1 MGNGRWSGKGAGKS
15 AAITHEGRNAARR
28 FLLPGTLFVLIIA
41 GCFLLRSDLG
51 RDARHGHANNQL
63 AQLSSSP
70 LTSFTSV
77 NSALRPS
84 SSQTSS
90 LRPSSAGR
98 PDARSILGQLPLIFE
113 ANQGQSDPAVKF
125 MARGAGYGL
134 FLDGSGATLTL
145 RTARAPHSKPAT
157 EAIHMTLVRANQSA
171 AIAGTQP
178 LPGKSNY
185 FIGND
190 PEQWYTDVAQFAGV
204 QYTNVYPGIDLVFY
218 GNQGH
223 LEYDFKVAPGAD
235 AAQAELQFDGATKIE
250 LRDGDLVLAGSG
262 GDVRLK
268 APRIYQSAGDH
279 QQAVEG
285 RFVLR
290 AANRLGFEIGNYD
303 RSRELVIDPLLEFST
318 YFGGS
323 GSETSPSVAVDTSGN
338 IYLVGSTAGSPEAS
352 FPLGAGVGNPVQ
364 TLIPSTLSLTTTS
377 PDHIFITKINPT
389 STPLVVYETF
399 LGGNGSD
406 TSVGIGVDP
415 GDNVFVVGNTTS
427 TNFPTVAANRYQGG
441 PEAGSTGPSHIFVSE
456 LSGLDGTGATLAYSS
471 YLSGNGNDIA
481 SGMTIDSNQDVF
493 LTGTTTSSD
502 TSSGMGSF
510 SDVFPATNL
519 PAAFQGA
526 PRASIQFFVTEV
538 NTKVPGVASIA
549 YSTYFGGATPANP
562 VAVGGGIAV
571 DSTGN
576 IYFSGTTNFFNSGES
591 ALGSGGGQG
600 TDFPIVNAYQPC
612 LDTPPPVSLTYPL
625 SCTAP
630 ATPFPT
636 DAFIAKLNPQN
647 AQTGTTQLLF
657 SSYLGGTNADSSTG
671 IALDSSNIYI
681 TGTTNSSDFVLP
693 TGSGAFQECLNTP
706 VNPTTGTCP
715 AMTATAN
722 TDAYVARFSNPT
734 ESTTSGSGSG
744 SATATAV
751 ALTYFSYLGGSLN
764 DSGAAIA
771 VDTAS
776 GALITGSTTS
786 TDFPV
791 TLPNTIQSA
800 YGGDGDA
807 FFAHIYTATVSGQN
821 AVASFATYFGGS
833 GLEHGTSIAIDANSN
848 TYFAGD
854 TTSTNLQTRNPV
866 QAALNGPSDAFV
878 VKLGTAAD
886 LCMTCVTPVI
896 SPANEVAWVGNA
908 VTMTFQVSNQG
919 PDLATNVVVSGT
931 NAPYTSAT
939 AGSGT
944 CSAPSNNS
952 IACTIPSLQA
962 GATVQVIFTVTPTQA
977 TSYSALVSV
986 SSFNNTDPN
995 TGNDTATVPFTAHN
1009 FSVSVNPT
1017 SETVTAGNTAVYTV
1031 SVTPGQGVF
1040 GAAISLTCG
1049 SAPVGATCNFSSS
1062 SITPNNTPASTAL
1075 NLTTTARPIN
1085 TASSPRRNP
1094 FYAFWLVLPG
1104 IALIGIGAR
1113 SQRRRRR
1120 LISWLALLT
1129 LSLAGLVMLPA
1140 CSTSRTPPT
1149 VSGTPS
1155 GNYTLTVTATSGTF
1169 SQSAS
1174 FGLTVQ

>member
-1 MGNGRWSGKGAGKS
+1 MGNGRWSGKSAEKS
-15 AAITHEGRNAARR
+15 AARNHDERNSGARR
-28 FLLPGTLFVLIIA
+28 FLLPGALSVLIFA
-41 GCFLLRSDLG
+41 GCILLRSNF
-51 RDARHGHANNQL
+51 RTAQASYANNQVP
-63 AQLSSSP
+63 ASPLSSLPGRNRASHAD
-70 LTSFTSV
+70 
-77 NSALRPS
+77 SAA
-84 SSQTSS
+84 T
-90 LRPSSAGR
+90 
-98 PDARSILGQLPLIFE
+98 PDARSILGELPLIFE
-113 ANQGQSDPAVKF
+113 PNQGQADPAVKF
-125 MARGAGYGL
+125 LSRGAGYSL
-134 FLDGSGATLTL
+134 FLDGSGAVLALWTS
-145 RTARAPHSKPAT
+145 HSPSSQPST
-157 EAIHMTLVRANQSA
+157 EAIRMTLVGANQSA
-171 AIAGTQP
+171 AIAGTRP

-190 PEQWYTDVAQFAGV
+190 PEKWHTDVSHFAGV
-204 QYTNVYPGIDLVFY
+204 QYAGVYPGINLVFY
-218 GNQGH
+218 GNHGH

-235 AAQAELQFDGATKIE
+235 PAQAELQFDGATNLEI
-250 LRDGDLVLAGSG
+250 RNGDLVLAGSD

-268 APRIYQSAGDH
+268 APRIYQPAGDH
-279 QQAVEG
+279 ERAVKG
-285 RFVLR
+285 HFVLR
-290 AANRLGFEIGNYD
+290 AANRVGFEIGAYD

-338 IYLVGSTAGSPEAS
+338 IYLVGSTAGSPETS
-352 FPLGAGVGNPVQ
+352 FPSGATVGNPVQ
-364 TLIPSTLSLTTTS
+364 TLIPSTLALTTTS
-377 PDHIFITKINPT
+377 PDHIFIAKINPT

-399 LGGNGSD
+399 LGGDGSD

-427 TNFPTVAANRYQGG
+427 TNFPTLPANRYQKT
-441 PEAGSTGPSHIFVSE
+441 PEAGSTGTSHVFVSE
-456 LSGLDGTGATLAYSS
+456 LSGLDPTGATLAYSS
-471 YLSGNGNDIA
+471 YLSGNGTDTA
-481 SGMTIDSNQDVF
+481 SGMTIDSNGDVF

-502 TSSGMGSF
+502 VASLATQ
-510 SDVFPATNL
+510 DAFPATFL
-519 PAAFQGA
+519 PTPFQQS
-526 PRASIQFFVTEV
+526 PRAGIQFFVTEV

-549 YSTYFGGATPANP
+549 YSSYFGGATPSSP

-591 ALGSGGGQG
+591 ALGSGGGQE

-612 LDTPPPVSLTYPL
+612 LDTPPPVTLTYPL
-625 SCTAP
+625 QCTAP
-630 ATPFPT
+630 TTTPYPT
-636 DAFIAKLNPQN
+636 DAFIAKLNPAN
-647 AQTGTTQLLF
+647 AQTGATQLLF
-657 SSYLGGTNADSSTG
+657 SSYLGGSNADSSTG

-706 VNPTTGTCP
+706 VNPTTLTCP
-715 AMTATAN
+715 AMTSTAP
-722 TDAYVARFSNPT
+722 TDAYVARFTNPT
-734 ESTTSGSGSG
+734 EGTSTGGSG

-751 ALTYFSYLGGSLN
+751 GLTYFSYLGGSGN
-764 DSGAAIA
+764 DSGQAIA

-791 TLPNTIQSA
+791 TASNTIQGT
-800 YGGDGDA
+800 YGGGGDA
-807 FFAHIYTATVSGQN
+807 FFAHIYTATVSGTN
-821 AVASFATYFGGS
+821 TVASFATYFGGS
-833 GLEHGTSIAIDANSN
+833 GLEHGTGIAIDANSN
-848 TYFAGD
+848 SYFTGD
-854 TTSTNLQTRNPV
+854 TTSANLQTRNPV
-866 QAALNGPSDAFV
+866 QTALNGPSDAFV

-886 LCMTCVTPVI
+886 LCIACVTPLI
-896 SPANEVAWVGNA
+896 SPANSVAWVGNA
-908 VTMTFQVSNQG
+908 VTMTFQVSNNG
-919 PDLATNVVVSGT
+919 PDLATNVVVSGI
-931 NAPYTSAT
+931 NAPFTSAT

-952 IACTIPSLQA
+952 IACTIPSLQS
-962 GATVQVIFTVTPTQA
+962 GATVQIVFTVTPTQA
-977 TSYSALVSV
+977 TSYAAQVSV

-995 TGNDTATVPFTAHN
+995 PGNDTTTVSFVAHN
-1009 FSVSVNPT
+1009 FAVSVNP
-1017 SETVTAGNTAVYTV
+1017 SSQTVTAGNTAVYTV

-1062 SITPNNTPASTAL
+1062 SITPNNSSASTAL
-1075 NLTTTARPIN
+1075 NLSTTARPIN
-1085 TASSPRRNP
+1085 TANSSGGVP
-1094 FYAFWLVLPG
+1094 FYAVWLALPG
-1104 IALIGIGAR
+1104 IALVGIGAR

-1120 LISWLALLT
+1120 IISWVALLT
-1129 LSLAGLVMLPA
+1129 FSLAALVTLPA
-1140 CSTSRTPPT
+1140 CSSSRTPPT

>member
-1 MGNGRWSGKGAGKS
+1 MRNGRWSGKRAGQS
-15 AAITHEGRNAARR
+15 AATSEQRSWGSRW
-28 FLLPGTLFVLIIA
+28 FLPSGALFVLILA
-41 GCFLLRSDLG
+41 GGFLLRSDFG
-51 RDARHGHANNQL
+51 RDARHGHANSQL

-70 LTSFTSV
+70 LTGFTSANAAV
-77 NSALRPS
+77 RPS
-84 SSQTSS
+84 SSRTSS
-90 LRPSSAGR
+90 LRPSSAGK
-98 PDARSILGQLPLIFE
+98 PDARTILGKLPLIFE
-113 ANQGQSDPAVKF
+113 ANRGQSDPAVKF
-125 MARGAGYGL
+125 LARGAGYGL
-134 FLDGSGATLTL
+134 FLDGSGATLAL
-145 RTARAPHSKPAT
+145 QTAHAAHSKPTAG
-157 EAIHMTLVRANQSA
+157 AIRMTLVRSNQST

-190 PEQWYTDVAQFAGV
+190 PGQWHTDVAQFAGV

-223 LEYDFKVAPGAD
+223 LEYDFQVAPGAD
-235 AAQAELQFDGATKIE
+235 PAQAELQFDGAAKLE
-250 LRDGDLVLAGSG
+250 LRNGDLILAGND
-262 GDVRLK
+262 GDVRLR
-268 APRIYQSAGDH
+268 APRIYQTAGDH
-279 QQAVEG
+279 QQAVQG

-290 AANRLGFEIGNYD
+290 AVNRVGFEIGNYD

-338 IYLVGSTAGSPEAS
+338 IYLVGSTAGSPEAT

-377 PDHIFITKINPT
+377 PNHIFITKINPT

-441 PEAGSTGPSHIFVSE
+441 PEAGSAGATHVFVSE
-456 LSGLDGTGATLAYSS
+456 LSGLDATGATLAYSS

-502 TSSGMGSF
+502 VASF

-519 PAAFQGA
+519 PVPFQA
-526 PRASIQFFVTEV
+526 SPRAGIQFFVTEV

-549 YSTYFGGATPANP
+549 YSSYFGGATPASP
-562 VAVGGGIAV
+562 FAVGGGIAV
-571 DSTGN
+571 DSIGN

-591 ALGSGGGQG
+591 ALGSGGGQE

-647 AQTGTTQLLF
+647 AQTGATQLLF
-657 SSYLGGTNADSSTG
+657 SSYLGGANADSSTG

-706 VNPTTGTCP
+706 VNPMTGTCL
-715 AMTATAN
+715 AMTATSP

-734 ESTTSGSGSG
+734 ESTTSGSG

-751 ALTYFSYLGGSLN
+751 ALTYFSYLGGSGN

-776 GALITGSTTS
+776 GALITGSTSS

-791 TLPNTIQSA
+791 TTLNTIQGT

-833 GLEHGTSIAIDANSN
+833 GLEHGTGIAIDANSN

-886 LCMTCVTPVI
+886 LCIACVAPVI
-896 SPANEVAWVGNA
+896 SPANSVAWVGNA
-908 VTMTFQVSNQG
+908 VTMTFQVSNNG
-919 PDLATNVVVSGT
+919 PDLATNVVVSGI

-944 CSAPSNNS
+944 CSAPSDNS

-962 GATVQVIFTVTPTQA
+962 GATVQVVFTVTPTQA

-995 TGNDTATVPFTAHN
+995 TGNDTTTVPFVAHN

-1017 SETVTAGNTAVYTV
+1017 SETVTAGNTAMYTV

-1049 SAPVGATCNFSSS
+1049 SAPVGATCNFASS
-1062 SITPNNTPASTAL
+1062 SITPNNTPASTVL

-1085 TASSPRRNP
+1085 TASSSRRNP

-1104 IALIGIGAR
+1104 VALVGIGAR

-1120 LISWLALLT
+1120 LVSWLALLT
-1129 LSLAGLVMLPA
+1129 LSLAGLVLLPA

-1169 SQSAS
+1169 SQSPS